1 MIRYEPLHLNHDNN
15 RFRATSTDQTV
26 SICSIESSEGVGLVS
41 KSVRNVW
48 YIRLHQATMVGLEIL
63 CTVSQTHI
71 EPKCCTGM
79 DSSCNFSLDKVLI
92 TLLLVLLQHL
102 CRVSCFFII
111 DTFAPFC
118 SQFCR
123 TMNCRYYYDGG
134 PHGPI
139 YQTKRF
145 CRRYTR
151 RL

>member
-48 YIRLHQATMVGLEIL
+48 YIRLHQATMVGLESL

-102 CRVSCFFII
+102 CEGFMFLHY
-111 DTFAPFC
+111 
-118 SQFCR
+118 
-123 TMNCRYYYDGG
+123 RYVRA
-134 PHGPI
+134 I
-139 YQTKRF
+139 
-145 CRRYTR
+145 
-151 RL
+151 L